1 MNELS
6 LSFAGLSTSK
16 DLDEEEQKA
25 VKSAADQIA
34 KIVSEVKKGDNKSAK
49 SDESLRKE
57 FEKLVDLL
65 KPEEMQNK
73 VSQTNPYLAKI
84 PSHNIRFSLSR
95 DNTGAGFRSP
105 PSNIF
110 RGTSFKFRNRNS
122 YWYNNR

>member
-1 MNELS
+1 MNDLS

-73 VSQTNPYLAKI
+73 VSQTNPYPGI
-84 PSHNIRFSLSR
+84 DTISQHQVQSFSR
-95 DNTGAGFRSP
+95 
-105 PSNIF
+105 
-110 RGTSFKFRNRNS
+110 
-122 YWYNNR
+122 